1 MSGDRVYFFQ
11 EINLNLLFRFKSSL
25 AKAKERAM
33 ERRKN
38 IARGFG

>member
-25 AKAKERAM
+25 AQAKERA
-33 ERRKN
+33 RKN